1 MTQWNI
7 DPDHSVASFSVGHMM
22 VTRVRGTITGI
33 TGTILFDPD
42 AVERSSVEAS
52 MPISGLTT
60 GNRKRDEHLFSADF
74 FDAAQFPSISF
85 RSTKVEKTASN
96 QAKVTGQLTI
106 HGITKTVTM
115 DAEYFGPV
123 KSPAETGGETVMG
136 FSGLLAIN
144 REDFGV
150 MWNVPL
156 GGDNLMV
163 SREVQ
168 ITLDIEA
175 DLAE

>member
-1 MTQWNI
+1 MAQWNI
-7 DPDHSVASFSVGHMM
+7 DPDHSVASFSIGHMM
-22 VTRVRGTITGI
+22 VTHVRGTITGI
-33 TGTILFDPD
+33 TGTIFFDPD
-42 AVERSSVEAS
+42 KAEQSSVEAS
-52 MPISGLTT
+52 MPLAGLTT

-74 FDAAQFPSISF
+74 FDAGQFPSISF
-85 RSTKVEKTASN
+85 RSMKVERTAVN
-96 QAKVTGQLTI
+96 GAKVTGQLTI
-106 HGITKTVTM
+106 HGVTKTVTM

-123 KSPAETGGETVMG
+123 KSPQEIGGETVMG
-136 FSGLLAIN
+136 FSGWLTIN
-144 REDFGV
+144 REDFGI

-163 SREVQ
+163 SREVR

>member
-1 MTQWNI
+1 MAQWTI
-7 DPDHSVASFSVGHMM
+7 DPDHSVAAFSIRHMM
-22 VTRVRGTITGI
+22 VTDIRGTITGI
-33 TGTILFDPD
+33 TGTILFDPG
-42 AVERSSVEAS
+42 AEEQSSVEAS
-52 MPISGLTT
+52 MPLSGLTT
-60 GNRKRDEHLFSADF
+60 GNKKRDEHLFSADF
-74 FDAAQFPSISF
+74 FDAQKFPSIAF
-85 RSTKVEKTASN
+85 RSTTVEKTGSN
-96 QAKVTGQLTI
+96 RARVAGELTI
-106 HGITKTVTM
+106 HGVTRTVAM

-123 KSPAETGGETVMG
+123 KSPAELGGETVMG

-156 GGDNLMV
+156 GGGNLMAAK
-163 SREVQ
+163 EVH